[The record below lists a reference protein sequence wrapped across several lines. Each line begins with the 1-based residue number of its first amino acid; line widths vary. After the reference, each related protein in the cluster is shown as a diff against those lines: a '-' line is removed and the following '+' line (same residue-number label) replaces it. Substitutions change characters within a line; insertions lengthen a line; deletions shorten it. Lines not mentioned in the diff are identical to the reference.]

1 MAAAN
6 GAGGRGGAAA
16 PASARRSRRRAWC
29 TRARE
34 RSSRQHAMDLGT
46 TAATTRVT
54 RVASPGVRLL
64 LGVWMER
71 ATALDSVQAPSG
83 PSVPTL
89 CLASGSVTSRT
100 VHDGA
105 GDRGGG
111 RWPHAYRPVRPPIP
125 TARCGRPGVGAGR
138 SGRWGPAPA
147 DGATSQ
153 PPAWATQRLRRA
165 AGRGTAHADRT
176 RAPYRGTG
184 GGTAAARGPAVWE
197 KRQRRDGQG
206 AAQGGETK
214 GRAEKRKTE
223 KEKKKQTT
231 DEYNTQSGDGGWW
244 GRRARVTG
252 KTSW

>member
-111 RWPHAYRPVRPPIP
+111 RWPHVYRPVRPPIP

-176 RAPYRGTG
+176 RAPVSGNGWGHSGSTGTRGLGKTP
-184 GGTAAARGPAVWE
+184 T
-197 KRQRRDGQG
+197 QRRTGCG
-206 AAQGGETK
+206 ARRGDERESGKKEN
-214 GRAEKRKTE
+214 RKR
-223 KEKKKQTT
+223 KKKQTT